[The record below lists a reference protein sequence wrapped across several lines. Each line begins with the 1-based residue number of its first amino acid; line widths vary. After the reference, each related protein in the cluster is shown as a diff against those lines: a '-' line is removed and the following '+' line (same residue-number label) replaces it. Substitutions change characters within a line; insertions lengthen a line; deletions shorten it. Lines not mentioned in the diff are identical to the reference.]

1 MIWSPRRRLRRGE
14 TVWAGDAG
22 PTVPSRPLPS
32 IVVADVVVVGA
43 GISGALVTRA
53 LRLSGRDIVIVDR
66 RRPVA
71 GSTLAST
78 ALLQYELDVPL
89 HRLAQR
95 IGWSRAKRAW
105 QRSARAV
112 ADLGDI
118 VKADHLRCQF
128 MSCDSL
134 YLAGSRYGRRALQH
148 EAESRRRA
156 GLSAQYLDGR
166 TVRELYGIER
176 TGAILSAG
184 AAVAHPVRLTAGLL
198 RTSLRAGVR
207 LFHDADIVDVQHAR
221 GGVMLVASEG
231 RVLIAN
237 HVVFCSGYE
246 VPAIVPKGTHHIL
259 STWAIAARP
268 TPPVPAWLHRTVVW
282 EAATPYLYLRTLPD
296 GRVLAGGRDERSG
309 SAHTDRRRLPR
320 KARLL
325 AEEVGTLLPDLSLH
339 VTHTWGGAF
348 GESTSGLPLIDRL
361 PGHSR
366 AWVVAGFGGNGITFS
381 VVAAQVVSAA
391 INGTPDP
398 DAALFRVGAH
408 IRSHIT

>member
-1 MIWSPRRRLRRGE
+1 MTWSPRRRLRRGE
-14 TVWAGDAG
+14 TVWAGDSG
-22 PTVPSRPLPS
+22 TTVPSRPLPS
-32 IVVADVVVVGA
+32 TVVADVVVVGA
-43 GISGALVTRA
+43 GISGALVARA
-53 LRLSGRDIVIVDR
+53 LRLSGRDVVIVDR

-89 HRLAQR
+89 YRLARQ

-118 VKADHLRCQF
+118 VRADHLRCQF
-128 MSCDSL
+128 TSCESL
-134 YLAGSRYGRRALQH
+134 YLAGSRYGRRALQY
-148 EAESRRRA
+148 EVESRQRA
-156 GLSAQYLDGR
+156 GLSAHYLDGR
-166 TVRELYGIER
+166 TLREHYGIER

-184 AAVAHPVRLTAGLL
+184 AAVTHPVRLTSGLL
-198 RTSLRAGVR
+198 RRSIRAGAR
-207 LFHDADIVDVQHAR
+207 LFHDADIVDVQRAR
-221 GGVMLVASEG
+221 DGVMLVASEG
-231 RVLIAN
+231 RVLVAN

-246 VPAIVPKGTHHIL
+246 VPTIVPRSTHHIL

-268 TPPVPAWLHRTVVW
+268 TRPVPAWLRHTIVW
-282 EAATPYLYLRTLPD
+282 EAATPYLYLRALPD
-296 GRVLAGGRDERSG
+296 GRLLAGGRDERSG

-325 AEEVGTLLPDLSLH
+325 ARDVGAILPDRSVQ
-339 VTHTWGGAF
+339 VTHAWGGAF

-398 DAALFRVGAH
+398 DAALFRIGAH
-408 IRSHIT
+408 LRSPLT